1 MKFPK
6 NVILESVAQRKNH
19 STYGLE
25 FIQELGNDD
34 AGYFEVIVVIFKFK
48 EKFYSVDIQYINGE
62 NNYDNWEDE
71 VECPEVVRKEAI
83 QYYWAEVK

>member
-6 NVILESVAQRKNH
+6 NVILESVAERKNH

-34 AGYFEVIVVIFKFK
+34 AGYFEMIVVIFKYKKNFIVSI
-48 EKFYSVDIQYINGE
+48 FNILM
-62 NNYDNWEDE
+62 
-71 VECPEVVRKEAI
+71 VRIITIIGKTKSNVLSLF
-83 QYYWAEVK
+83 VKKPYNIIGPK

>member
-1 MKFPK
+1 MQKEKTIP
-6 NVILESVAQRKNH
+6 H
-19 STYGLE
+19 TLE

-34 AGYFEVIVVIFKFK
+34 AGYFEMIVVIFKYK
-48 EKFYSVDIQYINGE
+48 EKFYSVDIQHINGE

-71 VECPEVVRKEAI
+71 VECTEVVRKEAI

>member
-6 NVILESVAQRKNH
+6 NVILESVAERKNH

-34 AGYFEVIVVIFKFK
+34 AGYFEMIVVIFKYK
-48 EKFYSVDIQYINGE
+48 EKFYSVDIYTFWQAFFSLNFYIL
-62 NNYDNWEDE
+62 DNRLLLLFISLFD
-71 VECPEVVRKEAI
+71 V
-83 QYYWAEVK
+83 